1 MTQVIKVNMES
12 QMSKKINNERKKKQS
27 HNRIDLSEK
36 RMSNGKVNVRNII

>member
-1 MTQVIKVNMES
+1 MEP

-27 HNRIDLSEK
+27 HNRIDLPEK